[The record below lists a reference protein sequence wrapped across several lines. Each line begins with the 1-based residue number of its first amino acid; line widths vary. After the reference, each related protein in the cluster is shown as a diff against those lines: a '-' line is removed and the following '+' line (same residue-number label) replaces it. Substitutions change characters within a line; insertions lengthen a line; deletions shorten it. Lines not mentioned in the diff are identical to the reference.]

1 MTIIRSIFKTFENLA
16 DHMVGQDVERHN
28 TVDKNRL
35 GGDFAAIAQARS
47 TQGLTTLGLGR

>member
-16 DHMVGQDVERHN
+16 DHMVGQDVESHN
-28 TVDKNRL
+28 TVHKHRL

-47 TQGLTTLGLGR
+47 SQGSTTLGLGR